1 MQRLKLGLGWVLA
14 ATALLAWG
22 ADDPVPGAPPS
33 SPAAALATFTAQTQ
47 TIDRETLLV
56 GSLEAVNR
64 STVAAETNARV
75 IELPFDVND
84 SVKKG
89 EIIVRFRDTEQQE
102 QVRSAEASLREAQAR
117 LNEARQDYERISDIY
132 ARKLIARAQMDS
144 ATATYASARARA
156 SAAEAA
162 LNQANERLEH
172 MVVRAPY
179 SGIVEQRHIQ
189 LGEMAT
195 LGTPLMTGLSLE
207 HLRAVVDVPQS
218 LIGPLRQH
226 LLARV
231 ILPDGDHLVATDVR
245 IPPAA
250 DPATH
255 SFPVKV
261 TLPEGDHGLFPGT
274 LVKIAFK
281 RGSEQ
286 TLLLPAAAVVQRS
299 EVTAAYVVRPD
310 HRIEFRQLRIG
321 TARADGLIP
330 VLAGLIAGERVAL
343 EPIAAGIALKQQSAP
358 TSGITP

>member
-1 MQRLKLGLGWVLA
+1 MHRLKRIIGWVLA
-14 ATALLAWG
+14 ATAVLAWG
-22 ADDPVPGAPPS
+22 ADEPPA
-33 SPAAALATFTAQTQ
+33 SPAQALASVSVELQ
-47 TIDRETLLV
+47 TIDRETLLD

-84 SVKKG
+84 YVKKG
-89 EIIVRFRDTEQQE
+89 DIIVRFRDTEQQE
-102 QVRSAEASLREAQAR
+102 QVRSAEANLREAQAR
-117 LNEARQDYERISDIY
+117 RNEARQDYERISDIY
-132 ARKLIARAQMDS
+132 ARKLIAKSQLDS

-156 SAAEAA
+156 SVAQAA

-172 MVVRAPY
+172 MLVRAPY
-179 SGIVEQRHIQ
+179 SGIVEERHIQ

-207 HLRAVVDVPQS
+207 HLRALVDVPQS
-218 LIGPLRQH
+218 LIGPLREHRQ
-226 LLARV
+226 ARV
-231 ILPDGDHLVATDVR
+231 ILPDGGQLVATEVR

-274 LVKIAFK
+274 LVKVAFK

-286 TLLLPAAAVVQRS
+286 ALLLPPSAVVQRS
-299 EVTAAYVVRPD
+299 EVTATYVVHPD

-321 TARADGLIP
+321 TARADGQLP
-330 VLAGLIAGERVAL
+330 VLAGLVAGERVAL

-358 TSGITP
+358 NAAATP